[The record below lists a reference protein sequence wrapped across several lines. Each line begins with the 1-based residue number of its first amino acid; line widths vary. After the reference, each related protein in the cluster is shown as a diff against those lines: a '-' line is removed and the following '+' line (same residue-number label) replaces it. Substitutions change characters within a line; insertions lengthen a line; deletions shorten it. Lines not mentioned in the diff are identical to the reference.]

1 MVEFL
6 TVDRLVRT
14 LEGILGV
21 LCGLDHTP
29 PPPSNSGP
37 ASHELSLFP
46 SIILRVNFPG
56 FHLIQ
61 A

>member
-14 LEGILGV
+14 LEGV
-21 LCGLDHTP
+21 LCSLDHTP
-29 PPPSNSGP
+29 SPHSNSGP

-46 SIILRVNFPG
+46 SIILKVNFPG
-56 FHLIQ
+56 FHFNR